1 MPTVRPGSVTR
12 AVRRYSAV
20 RRNSARSDW
29 RKRCIS
35 IWAEGS
41 DIRNLRASSVADGA
55 LPRVSVDKVGVVY
68 GLIVLIQLL
77 LSPRIAKVARL
88 GLSQASH
95 AGSRSWIIH
104 WSKVAFDLS
113 LPTRYAG
120 LVNPSML
127 DRPRRGTLVPVLLGT
142 SSGTGDAPI
151 LVLLSIGGRRLL
163 GDLLKRRHRVW
174 SLLRSFNG
182 CAVALRRLASQK
194 RTKTIAI
201 EDAFAGKPRGLSE
214 PSAVRWCCVTW
225 DRCGGSG

>member
-12 AVRRYSAV
+12 AVQRYRTV

-41 DIRNLRASSVADGA
+41 DIRNLRASSVADRA
-55 LPRVSVDKVGVVY
+55 LPGVSVDKVGVVY

-77 LSPRIAKVARL
+77 LPPRIAKVARL

-127 DRPRRGTLVPVLLGT
+127 DGPRRGTLVPVLLGT
-142 SSGTGDAPI
+142 SSGDAPI

-182 CAVALRRLASQK
+182 CAVALRRLASQN

-201 EDAFAGKPRGLSE
+201 EDAFAGKPGGLSE
-214 PSAVRWCCVTW
+214 PSGVRVLCHVGQVWW
-225 DRCGGSG
+225 QRLR